1 RGPDTRVRLVLHRHR
16 RRRQLLARRE
26 MPSSLRDGGVVRVGV
41 RRDVPV
47 PRAPPAARAAIS
59 GNRVALLVAG
69 LPDSD
74 ALPIRRLRDIE
85 VWTMTGSMLGQIR
98 AKGPVRA
105 LAISSSA
112 VGVLTPGEVDVYSHD
127 GREIAAIRVPPG
139 TAASLALAGL
149 RPIYRVGRSIYVG

>member
-1 RGPDTRVRLVLHRHR
+1 
-16 RRRQLLARRE
+16 
-26 MPSSLRDGGVVRVGV
+26 
-41 RRDVPV
+41 
-47 PRAPPAARAAIS
+47 
-59 GNRVALLVAG
+59 
-69 LPDSD
+69 SD

-85 VWTMTGSMLGQIR
+85 VWTMTGGMLGQIR

-105 LAISSSA
+105 LAISSRA

-149 RPIYRVGRSIYVG
+149 RPIYRVGRSIYVGPTRAPIAVAASTPVGLSVSGGRVAWAENPASGERIRGRIRTLALPR